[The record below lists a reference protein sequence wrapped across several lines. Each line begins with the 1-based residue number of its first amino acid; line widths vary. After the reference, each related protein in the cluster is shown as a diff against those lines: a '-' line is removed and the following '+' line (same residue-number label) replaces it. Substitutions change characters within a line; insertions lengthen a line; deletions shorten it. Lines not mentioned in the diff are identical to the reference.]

1 MSIRPAAPA
10 TTLSAHKTVGSVAEH
25 VREHILAML
34 EVAGETGLIGD
45 EVRAAFPDT
54 VKDGSIN
61 TRFSELERAGLIVRN
76 GDTRPGAS
84 GRQQLVLRLA
94 RFGTPSARKVRKTA
108 FLAGLM
114 YGAKLLAR
122 ADSLENARQ
131 QMKHALI
138 DTSKRLSGPSKT
150 EP

>member
-1 MSIRPAAPA
+1 MSIRPLAPA
-10 TTLSAHKTVGSVAEH
+10 TTLAAHKSAGTVAERL
-25 VREHILAML
+25 REQILAL
-34 EVAGETGLIGD
+34 IAASGAHGVIGD

-84 GRQQLVLRLA
+84 GRQQLVLRSA
-94 RFGTPSARKVRKTA
+94 EFGATSARRVRKTA

-114 YGAKLLAR
+114 YGAKLVAAAKDLDTAKAGLR
-122 ADSLENARQ
+122 S
-131 QMKHALI
+131 ALL
-138 DTSKRLSGPSKT
+138 TTAKRST
-150 EP
+150 